1 MQKLKLAMSIV
12 LGGKLNSWQSSNVL
26 RRQRYHSKLVYGHT
40 YKLVLKY
47 LKLTVYL
54 IALRSFFLSLSY
66 LTRTKKKIK
75 LSRQQK
81 IFCYFPFYSQILSF
95 SFRQQTL
102 HTIYLRL
109 MSCSQYDEKI
119 LPYQVSFDV
128 KGKLFNFCSYDSLE
142 QLTIL
147 LWWWQL
153 VSNNEVNKII
163 Y

>member
-1 MQKLKLAMSIV
+1 MRFVA
-12 LGGKLNSWQSSNVL
+12 
-26 RRQRYHSKLVYGHT
+26 
-40 YKLVLKY
+40 
-47 LKLTVYL
+47 
-54 IALRSFFLSLSY
+54 FFLSLSY
-66 LTRTKKKIK
+66 PTRTKNKIK

-81 IFCYFPFYSQILSF
+81 IFCNFPFYFQMFSF

-102 HTIYLRL
+102 DTIYFPLI
-109 MSCSQYDEKI
+109 SCSQYDEKI

-163 Y
+163 LLIEMENEGMGRQSLSTVDEKFTIILGEASSLSTLTHISNSLTLPRA

>member
-1 MQKLKLAMSIV
+1 MQKLKLTMSIV
-12 LGGKLNSWQSSNVL
+12 LGEKLNSWQSPNVL
-26 RRQRYHSKLVYGHT
+26 RRQHYHSKLVCGHT

-47 LKLTVYL
+47 LKLTAYRRFV
-54 IALRSFFLSLSY
+54 AFFLSLSY
-66 LTRTKKKIK
+66 PTRTKNKIK

-81 IFCYFPFYSQILSF
+81 IFCNFPFYFQMFSF

-102 HTIYLRL
+102 DTIYLRL

-128 KGKLFNFCSYDSLE
+128 KEKLFNFCSYDSLE

-163 Y
+163 N